1 MDRELKVFVV
11 DDHPIV
17 RQGLIQV
24 ISREAD
30 LSVCGEAGDAP
41 GALQGVID
49 GNPDV
54 AVIDL
59 HLAEGDGIDL
69 IKQIHKRRPRLP
81 VLVLTM
87 HEEPFYVERAMRAGA
102 QGFLTKQDAGDKV
115 LAAIRKVAAGEIYV
129 CDRVSPKLLKRL
141 LAGGQNEEE
150 SPVARFSDRE
160 MQVFRF
166 IGEGL
171 GTKEIA
177 GRLNLSVKTI
187 ETYRANIKEKLD
199 LRDARELVQ
208 YAIRWVIGQERA

>member
-1 MDRELKVFVV
+1 VGREIKVFVV

-24 ISREAD
+24 ISREED
-30 LSVCGEAGDAP
+30 MSVCGEAGDGP
-41 GALQGVID
+41 GALQGVAE
-49 GNPDV
+49 GGPDV
-54 AVIDL
+54 AVVDL
-59 HLAEGDGIDL
+59 HLAQGDGIDL
-69 IKQIHKRRPRLP
+69 IKQMHKLHPRLP

-87 HEEPFYVERAMRAGA
+87 HEESFYVERAMRAGA
-102 QGFLTKQDAGDKV
+102 QGFLTKQDAGEKV
-115 LAAIRKVAAGEIYV
+115 LAAIRKLAAGEMYV

-141 LAGGQNEEE
+141 LAGGEAGDD

-160 MQVFRF
+160 MQVFRL

-187 ETYRANIKEKLD
+187 ETYRANIKEKLG

-208 YAIRWVIGQERA
+208 YAIRWVIGQGRS

>member
-1 MDRELKVFVV
+1 MDRQLKVFVV

-17 RQGLIQV
+17 RAGLIQV
-24 ISREAD
+24 ISREAG
-30 LSVCGEAGDAP
+30 LSVCGEAGDVPA
-41 GALQGVID
+41 ALQGVTD
-49 GNPDV
+49 SGPDV
-54 AVIDL
+54 AVVDL
-59 HLAEGDGIDL
+59 HLKEGDGIDL
-69 IKQIHKRRPRLP
+69 IKQIRKLQPRLP
-81 VLVLTM
+81 ILVLTM

-102 QGFLTKQDAGDKV
+102 QGFLTKQDAGDQV
-115 LAAIRKVAAGEIYV
+115 LTAIRTVAGGEMYV

-141 LAGGQNEEE
+141 LAGGGNGAD

-160 MQVFRF
+160 MQVFRL

-177 GRLNLSVKTI
+177 ERLNLSVKTI

-208 YAIRWVIGQERA
+208 YAIRWVIGHDGG

>member
-1 MDRELKVFVV
+1 VDREIKVFVV

-24 ISREAD
+24 IAREAGMT
-30 LSVCGEAGDAP
+30 VCGEAGDAP
-41 GALQGVID
+41 AALQGVAESA
-49 GNPDV
+49 PDV
-54 AVIDL
+54 AVVDL
-59 HLAEGDGIDL
+59 HLGKGDGLDL
-69 IKQIHKRRPRLP
+69 IKQIHRSHPRVR

-102 QGFLTKQDAGDKV
+102 QGFLTKQDAGDQV
-115 LAAIRKVAAGEIYV
+115 LAAIRKVASGEMYV

-141 LAGGQNEEE
+141 LSGGEEGGE

-160 MQVFRF
+160 MQVFRL

-208 YAIRWVIGQERA
+208 YAIRWVIGRDHS